1 MNDCSP
7 SLNRGPSQAFTRWL
21 GARRDLP
28 ELGPV
33 RGRTGSG
40 AGNGHPEGP
49 GGGVEKACHLRFF
62 RYWQQYPRWQHIPE
76 VDYATPI
83 HCGDLSFFSTGDGRC
98 FDVARFRALHENPFD
113 VG

>member
-7 SLNRGPSQAFTRWL
+7 SRNRGPSQAFTRWL

-40 AGNGHPEGP
+40 AGTGMDTPRDP
-49 GGGVEKACHLRFF
+49 AGGRKSLPSQVLQVLAAIPTVAT
-62 RYWQQYPRWQHIPE
+62 YP
-76 VDYATPI
+76 
-83 HCGDLSFFSTGDGRC
+83 
-98 FDVARFRALHENPFD
+98 
-113 VG
+113 

>member
-49 GGGVEKACHLRFF
+49 GGG
-62 RYWQQYPRWQHIPE
+62 
-76 VDYATPI
+76 
-83 HCGDLSFFSTGDGRC
+83 
-98 FDVARFRALHENPFD
+98 
-113 VG
+113 